1 MYSDLTSSER
11 AELRRALARAI
22 ASGHQSVT
30 FSSGGTSR
38 TINYQSVADMKAT
51 LRELQDDAS
60 NSSFANRAQTASTT
74 RGTEG

>member
-1 MYSDLTSSER
+1 M
-11 AELRRALARAI
+11 
-22 ASGHQSVT
+22 T